1 MRRADNQIQ
10 FLETAAG
17 AQEQPG
23 QRRRTRFALVFA
35 RLLFTHAIYSG
46 WRVHS
51 AWCILFSEARSVLE
65 YRLPVLEDWSS
76 TKWLGLD
83 KVQAKEKVVWAKFA
97 GRRKVIATYMRAF
110 SGGIATYMRDF
121 GFDYYEACKCNECW
135 RGVVFQSDVDSPPVQ
150 LRIGGHVWRQPARRE
165 RRKKGLRQPSEPP
178 KRSACRF

>member
-110 SGGIATYMRDF
+110 SGGIATYMRDT
-121 GFDYYEACKCNECW
+121 GLITTRHASATS
-135 RGVVFQSDVDSPPVQ
+135 V
-150 LRIGGHVWRQPARRE
+150 GGAWSSSLTSTLLLCSWELVGMYGDNQHAE
-165 RRKKGLRQPSEPP
+165 SGGRKG
-178 KRSACRF
+178 